1 MQVGQTLV
9 QQPSAPAANQQA
21 TRVTW
26 LFLAG
31 CVVLFIALRARWVG
45 HLLVWDEAM
54 ALCTA
59 RAFLA
64 GADDP
69 FAAWFWRHP
78 PLHSVLLLAL
88 RPLQPGF
95 AERAELLSIGIAV
108 INQLL
113 LFQLNRRVFGTAVGL
128 WSAFIVA
135 LLPASAFYDSWIKQD
150 HLVVTFG
157 L

>member
-1 MQVGQTLV
+1 MQVAQTLV
-9 QQPSAPAANQQA
+9 ERPGVPDTGGEL

-26 LFLAG
+26 LLLAG
-31 CVVLFIALRARWVG
+31 CVALFIVLRARWVG

-59 RAFLA
+59 RSFTA

-88 RPLQPGF
+88 SPLKPGF
-95 AERAELLSIGIAV
+95 AERAEVLSITIAA
-108 INQLL
+108 INQ
-113 LFQLNRRVFGTAVGL
+113 
-128 WSAFIVA
+128 
-135 LLPASAFYDSWIKQD
+135 
-150 HLVVTFG
+150 
-157 L
+157 